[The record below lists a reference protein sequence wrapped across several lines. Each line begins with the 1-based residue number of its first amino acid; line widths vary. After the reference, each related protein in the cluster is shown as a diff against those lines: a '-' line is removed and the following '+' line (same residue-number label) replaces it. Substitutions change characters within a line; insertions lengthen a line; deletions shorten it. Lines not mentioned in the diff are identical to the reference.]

1 MFNQHVAVQWRQAGI
16 NMLPGVAFTAASSK
30 RTEEMHRS
38 KSQKGRR
45 SEGRGWGRRWIQH
58 VAGDNMQ
65 HSVGETPF
73 LPSLLLTH
81 PWHGR
86 NVQIKETSEVR
97 MWEGVAVGIR
107 EDRKKKKMLCSHCGK
122 KDSAITVSI
131 MGCQSSAMLRILF
144 LSGRGLSLCLYTDN
158 RSCHLKKCCD

>member
-16 NMLPGVAFTAASSK
+16 NTLPGVAFTAASSK

-107 EDRKKKKMLCSHCGK
+107 EDRKKKKNAVLTLRQKRLCHYSQHYGMSVKCNVK
-122 KDSAITVSI
+122 NPLLVRERA
-131 MGCQSSAMLRILF
+131 QSLPV
-144 LSGRGLSLCLYTDN
+144 
-158 RSCHLKKCCD
+158 HW

>member
-1 MFNQHVAVQWRQAGI
+1 MTFYIKWHWRRLTLSSQSRGLGWDARRLMFNQHVAVQWRQAGI
-16 NMLPGVAFTAASSK
+16 NTLPGVAFTATSSK

-45 SEGRGWGRRWIQH
+45 SEGRGWGRRRIQH

-73 LPSLLLTH
+73 LPSLPLTH

-107 EDRKKKKMLCSHCGK
+107 EDRKKIKNAVLTLRQKKTLPLQ
-122 KDSAITVSI
+122 SALWDVSQAQ
-131 MGCQSSAMLRILF
+131 C
-144 LSGRGLSLCLYTDN
+144 
-158 RSCHLKKCCD
+158 